1 MYRLLQPLYKSGGHY
16 IAIDFEQAFQT
27 VATQMS
33 EAQANR
39 TLFMASGDYSNEELY
54 LLQRL
59 ARTSFNTN
67 AIASFDYYRR
77 GTAFCWDKND
87 IVPLA
92 ELYGSDAFFTLLNP
106 SIDTPA
112 QEPLLNILNS
122 CPSTPRYNFNTPETL
137 NIKDFGAFFRC
148 VNRYLIENGLAKGI
162 YVEGLGKDFGRYKD
176 RLLADNLDMLLGA
189 NGLQEEDIR
198 AFADHLR
205 LFKAPVF
212 LFWERYLDG
221 RGVIELENLC
231 MLLDIQAKPAAGF
244 LCIKAELNSQGLFDM
259 GISPHLC
266 VGGNPFSETNTALME
281 KMYGGTAQTASVDV
295 PARLVAKDFDAC
307 LLFNAGGG
315 VIPDEVTTAARHCRF
330 SVLHTA
336 FIDDTA
342 TQKPLFDLL
351 LPASLPSEV
360 EGTYTDSGRVPHRH
374 RASEDCPLPFTTT
387 QMLSR
392 ISCGCGL
399 RALEDTNDIF
409 LEYISFFQ
417 GGCHS
422 KNRHFFR

>member
-1 MYRLLQPLYKSGGHY
+1 MYRLQQPLYKSGDHY
-16 IAIDFEQAFQT
+16 IAIDFEQAFQA
-27 VATQMS
+27 VAAQMS
-33 EAQANR
+33 GVQANR
-39 TLFMASGDYSNEELY
+39 TLFMTSGDYSNEELY

-59 ARTSFNTN
+59 ARAGFNTN

-92 ELYGSDAFFTLLNP
+92 ELCGSDVFFTMLNP
-106 SIDTPA
+106 AADIPA

-148 VNRYLIENGLAKGI
+148 VNRYLIENGLDKGI
-162 YVEGLGKDFGRYKD
+162 YVEGLGKDYGQYKD
-176 RLLADNLDMLLGA
+176 RILTDSLDLLLGI
-189 NGLQEEDIR
+189 NGLHKNDIQE
-198 AFADHLR
+198 FADHLR

-221 RGVIELENLC
+221 RGAIELENLC

-244 LCIKAELNSQGLFDM
+244 HCVKAEPNSQGLFDM
-259 GISPHLC
+259 GITPQLC
-266 VGGNPFSETNTALME
+266 VGGIPFEETNAALME
-281 KMYGGTAQTASVDV
+281 KIYGKPAQTEVVDV
-295 PARLVAKDFDAC
+295 PSRLAAKDFDAC

-315 VIPDEVTTAARHCRF
+315 AIPEDVTAAAHHCRF
-330 SVLHTA
+330 SALQTV
-336 FIDDTA
+336 FIGDTA
-342 TQKPLFDLL
+342 TQRPMFDLL

-360 EGTYTDSGRVPHRH
+360 EGTYTDSGRVPHRN
-374 RASEDCPLPFTTT
+374 RASENCPLPFTTT

-392 ISCGCGL
+392 ISRKCGL
-399 RALEDTNDIF
+399 PDLEDTNDIF

>member
-1 MYRLLQPLYKSGGHY
+1 MYRLQQPLYKSGDHY

-27 VATQMS
+27 VAAQMS
-33 EAQANR
+33 EARANR

-59 ARTSFNTN
+59 ARAGFNTN
-67 AIASFDYYRR
+67 ALASFDYYRR
-77 GTAFCWDKND
+77 GNAFCWDKND

-106 SIDTPA
+106 TDDTPA
-112 QEPLLNILNS
+112 QEPLLNIMNS
-122 CPSTPRYNFNTPETL
+122 CPSTPRYNFNTHETL

-148 VNRYLIENGLAKGI
+148 MNRHLIENGLAKGI
-162 YVEGLGKDFGRYKD
+162 YIEGLGKDYDLYKS
-176 RLLADNLDMLLGA
+176 RLLTDNIDLLLCI
-189 NGLQEEDIR
+189 NGLQEEDIQT
-198 AFADHLR
+198 FADR
-205 LFKAPVF
+205 LLHFKAPVF
-212 LFWERYLDG
+212 LFWERYLDE

-231 MLLDIQAKPAAGF
+231 MLLDIQAKPSAGF

-266 VGGNPFSETNTALME
+266 VGGTPFSDTNTALME
-281 KMYGGTAQTASVDV
+281 KMCGGTAQTAAVDV
-295 PARLVAKDFDAC
+295 PAHLAAKDFETC

-315 VIPDEVTTAARHCRF
+315 VIPEEVTSAARHCRF

-336 FIDDTA
+336 FIDDTV

-360 EGTYTDSGRVPHRH
+360 EGTYTDSGRVPHRN
-374 RASEDCPLPFTTT
+374 RASENCPLPFTTT
-387 QMLSR
+387 QMLAR

-399 RALEDTNDIF
+399 PALEDTNDIF

-417 GGCHS
+417 GGCRS